1 MIWYMCNFS
10 DCFSFLFFFILFF
23 SIYLLVKFIQTML
36 FLNDYMYRMIICTWR
51 LFLLCWPLF
60 VQVYTILDLYRQV
73 YTDLLAIP
81 VIKGK
86 KTEKEKFAG
95 GDFTTTVE
103 IYISASGRGIQVC
116 SCTCV
121 TIPWGLPYTFFPYLL
136 MSHDCLRSAW

>member
-1 MIWYMCNFS
+1 
-10 DCFSFLFFFILFF
+10 
-23 SIYLLVKFIQTML
+23 
-36 FLNDYMYRMIICTWR
+36 
-51 LFLLCWPLF
+51 
-60 VQVYTILDLYRQV
+60 LDLYRQV

-116 SCTCV
+116 
-121 TIPWGLPYTFFPYLL
+121 
-136 MSHDCLRSAW
+136 

>member
-1 MIWYMCNFS
+1 MLKLCY
-10 DCFSFLFFFILFF
+10 FFE
-23 SIYLLVKFIQTML
+23 
-36 FLNDYMYRMIICTWR
+36 
-51 LFLLCWPLF
+51 
-60 VQVYTILDLYRQV
+60 QVYTILDLYRQV

-116 SCTCV
+116 LIITV
-121 TIPWGLPYTFFPYLL
+121 HQR
-136 MSHDCLRSAW
+136 SH